1 MIHAVN
7 PERNSSAVWPSLD
20 FFEASLVT
28 LEVHLVQEIGSFLVS
43 RNRPSALK
51 NSCVPSGHV
60 SAWFPFLVLSVP
72 LLAKDDDDDLRESFL
87 PQNAV

>member
-28 LEVHLVQEIGSFLVS
+28 LKARLDQESGPFLAS
-43 RNRPSALK
+43 TNRVSAL
-51 NSCVPSGHV
+51 N
-60 SAWFPFLVLSVP
+60 
-72 LLAKDDDDDLRESFL
+72 
-87 PQNAV
+87 

>member
-28 LEVHLVQEIGSFLVS
+28 LEAHLDQESRSFLAS
-43 RNRPSALK
+43 RNSVSAL
-51 NSCVPSGHV
+51 N
-60 SAWFPFLVLSVP
+60 
-72 LLAKDDDDDLRESFL
+72 
-87 PQNAV
+87 